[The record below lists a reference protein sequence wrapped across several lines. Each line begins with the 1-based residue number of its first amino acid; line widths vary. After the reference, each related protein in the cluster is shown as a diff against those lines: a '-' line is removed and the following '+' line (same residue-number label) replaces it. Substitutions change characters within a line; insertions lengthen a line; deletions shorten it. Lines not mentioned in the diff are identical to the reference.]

1 MNTYYAAN
9 LLIFAGVD
17 IIACLALNL
26 QFGVSGVV
34 NFSFIV
40 FQAAGAY
47 AAAVL
52 SMPPDTAPDYSFQI
66 YVGGYQLPF
75 PLPWIGGAVAGGLLA
90 LPIGLVVLR
99 RLRADYQAI
108 ALLVTSIIA
117 NTVINNARPV
127 LNGAAGLA
135 LVPQPL
141 DGVVNTNTNS
151 YQYLYIGLTAICVAI
166 VWFIAAR
173 IVNSPYG
180 RTLRAMRENELAAS
194 ALGKNSTALKMAIFV
209 VGGAIAGLS
218 GAILV
223 GFLQVWAPSTWLYP
237 ETIILFAAVIVG
249 GRGNNVGAILGALL
263 VPLGFEEVT
272 RLLGRMNIGPPN
284 LIPALEWVCIGLLIL
299 GFLWFRPK
307 GVVPEQRRVFPGA
320 PAVEDETR
328 WVVGKRAR

>member
-1 MNTYYAAN
+1 MNTYYLAN

-52 SMPPDTAPDYSFQI
+52 SMPPDTAADYSFQI

-75 PLPWIGGAVAGGLLA
+75 PLPWIGGAVVGALLA

-117 NTVINNARPV
+117 NTVINNARPL

-194 ALGKNSTALKMAIFV
+194 ALGKNATALKMTMFV

-263 VPLGFEEVT
+263 VPVGFEEVT

-307 GVVPEQRRVFPGA
+307 GVVPELRRVFPGA
-320 PAVEDETR
+320 PAVVEETR
-328 WVVGKRAR
+328 WVVGKGAR